1 MLAVISNIW
10 KENTWMN
17 TLCHVEID
25 FQNKTFDASLSNW
38 STGLNDQQGRRKV
51 WKFGGGGEGGK

>member
-1 MLAVISNIW
+1 
-10 KENTWMN
+10 MN

-38 STGLNDQQGRRKV
+38 STGLNDQQGRGKV
-51 WKFGGGGEGGK
+51 WKFGGQVVMW